1 MRISADR
8 LVSEFGGMGTRSLG
22 NCSSLVKDDDL
33 SPAGREGG
41 LRAPQKAT
49 RRERAPRPNC
59 SVYFIEPL
67 AWVIQ
72 QVVESRSEQ
81 WGWGE
86 AVRRRGILRC
96 WNPLCGVKIGT
107 FGLKSTYQCS
117 CGFLTS
123 TYFAVEI
130 KRLFR

>member
-1 MRISADR
+1 
-8 LVSEFGGMGTRSLG
+8 MGTRSLG

-81 WGWGE
+81 
-86 AVRRRGILRC
+86 GILRC